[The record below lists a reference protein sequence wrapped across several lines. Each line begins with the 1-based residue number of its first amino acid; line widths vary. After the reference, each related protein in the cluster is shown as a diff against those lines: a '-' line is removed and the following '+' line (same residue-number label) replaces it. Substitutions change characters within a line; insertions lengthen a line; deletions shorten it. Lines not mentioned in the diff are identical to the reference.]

1 MKFDSTQKSRTLKK
15 VLVDIGFK
23 PSTSKKIADWQLTE
37 QDHQELMIIKV
48 DSDQSEPKK
57 NWQWGNHS
65 VLLVFT
71 T

>member
-1 MKFDSTQKSRTLKK
+1 MKSDSTQMSRTLKK

-23 PSTSKKIADWQLTE
+23 PSSKKIADWHLSE

-65 VLLVFT
+65 VLLVNT